1 MNSISGKAY
10 AVDYSIDLIEWNEL
24 DDGVIGK
31 KDTTSFV
38 DDGPIENR
46 KVFYRIRALEE

>member
-1 MNSISGKAY
+1 MDS
-10 AVDYSIDLIEWNEL
+10 SIDMIEWNEL

-38 DDGPIENR
+38 DNDPIENR
-46 KVFYRIRALEE
+46 KVFYRIRVLEE

>member
-1 MNSISGKAY
+1 MDS
-10 AVDYSIDLIEWNEL
+10 SIDMIEWNEL

-46 KVFYRIRALEE
+46 KVFYRIRVLEE